1 MSKPWN
7 PSRKPVALRS
17 SRIRREPV
25 RPSRI
30 RRDPV
35 RHEKEV
41 QAASEERQIW
51 GGVAGVLLIAVALA
65 VAIVGISIATI
76 FNDASGSAKI
86 VRGSA
91 SVSPIMGPIAWSTAR
106 PSMSRVRKCGSP
118 ASTRRKSRARA
129 ARKRGSAASTRRCSW
144 PICLN
149 SGEVTVSRPFRDDY
163 GRIVRK
169 VQVKG
174 EDVAENLIGA
184 DADRRIDGTK
194 QDWCQLTSSM
204 DAVRKGN

>member
-1 MSKPWN
+1 M
-7 PSRKPVALRS
+7 
-17 SRIRREPV
+17 

-65 VAIVGISIATI
+65 VAIVGLSIATI
-76 FNDASGSAKI
+76 FNDASGSAKT
-86 VRGSA
+86 VRFGQCLTDYGPNCVVDGETIHVAGEEVQIAGVDAPEIQGSRC
-91 SVSPIMGPIAWSTAR
+91 PQERDRGID
-106 PSMSRVRKCGSP
+106 
-118 ASTRRKSRARA
+118 A
-129 ARKRGSAASTRRCSW
+129 AVQLADL
-144 PICLN
+144 LN

-184 DADRRIDGTK
+184 DADRRYDGTK
-194 QDWCQLTSSM
+194 QDWCQ
-204 DAVRKGN
+204 

>member
-7 PSRKPVALRS
+7 PKRKPVALRP

-35 RHEKEV
+35 RQEKEV

-76 FNDASGSAKI
+76 FHDASGPANSARFGQCVTDYGPDCVVDGETI
-86 VRGSA
+86 HVAGAEVQIAGIDAPEIQGAHCAQERDRG
-91 SVSPIMGPIAWSTAR
+91 IG
-106 PSMSRVRKCGSP
+106 
-118 ASTRRKSRARA
+118 A
-129 ARKRGSAASTRRCSW
+129 AVQLADL
-144 PICLN
+144 LN

-163 GRIVRK
+163 GRVVRK

-174 EDVAENLIGA
+174 EDVAEKLI
-184 DADRRIDGTK
+184 DANAVRRYDGNK
-194 QDWCQLTSSM
+194 QDWCE
-204 DAVRKGN
+204 DATP

>member
-7 PSRKPVALRS
+7 PGRKAVELRS

-35 RHEKEV
+35 RHEKKV
-41 QAASEERQIW
+41 QAASEEREIW
-51 GGVAGVLLIAVALA
+51 YGVAGVLLIAVALA
-65 VAIVGISIATI
+65 VAIVGISVATI
-76 FNDASGSAKI
+76 FNGASSSAKT
-86 VRGSA
+86 VRFGQCLTA
-91 SVSPIMGPIAWSTAR
+91 YGPDCVVDGEIIHVAGEEVQIAGIDAPEIQGAHCAQER
-106 PSMSRVRKCGSP
+106 DRGID
-118 ASTRRKSRARA
+118 A
-129 ARKRGSAASTRRCSW
+129 AVQLADL
-144 PICLN
+144 LN
-149 SGEVTVSRPFRDDY
+149 SGEVTVSDPFRDDY

-184 DADRRIDGTK
+184 DAVRRYDGTK
-194 QDWCQLTSSM
+194 QDWCE
-204 DAVRKGN
+204 